1 MTDLRQTKR
10 VKRNQKSLAQAQSA
24 RKSYRIPKDVG
35 ASGDF
40 HEGCVDV
47 NEATEGA
54 ANVNAQPTEESLSID
69 NEALDALSEEVWDA
83 KAGQGTNL
91 GAFACLECGLSFRLV
106 NSYFVSFFDF
116 LMYLL
121 IL

>member
-40 HEGCVDV
+40 HED
-47 NEATEGA
+47 
-54 ANVNAQPTEESLSID
+54 AQPTEESLSID
-69 NEALDALSEEVWDA
+69 NEVEALDALSEEVWDA

-106 NSYFVSFFDF
+106 TSYFVSFFDF